1 MNALCDQRMYGQEA
15 AAALGRLFALNFGV
29 LTQANLEAVGYDI
42 VDLISRAWIA
52 RRPGRWSEGFQ
63 PAGPILQASIEALND
78 LATAASGSPSPSP
91 GGEGRDEGG
100 PQITTA
106 EKFAA

>member
-1 MNALCDQRMYGQEA
+1 MYGQEA
-15 AAALGRLFALNFGV
+15 AAELGRLFALNFGV

-63 PAGPILQASIEALND
+63 PAGPIVAAH
-78 LATAASGSPSPSP
+78 TAALH
-91 GGEGRDEGG
+91 
-100 PQITTA
+100 A
-106 EKFAA
+106 LAA